1 MSNNIRDGNS
11 SYTTDRIQAYSSNA
25 QENNKKNQGQQSVG
39 PGKKLDLNVINS
51 TTPLLEYHQHNNQ
64 LGEVE
69 NSNQIQ
75 SVVREVDEDEI
86 IVSAA
91 KVKAAQ
97 TNNKKVV
104 DQ

>member
-39 PGKKLDLNVINS
+39 PGKKLDLNAINS
-51 TTPLLEYHQHNNQ
+51 TTPLLEYHQHNNK
-64 LGEVE
+64 LGEGE
-69 NSNQIQ
+69 NSSHIQ
-75 SVVREVDEDEI
+75 SVVREVDEEEI
-86 IVSAA
+86 IVSA

-97 TNNKKVV
+97 TNNKTVI
-104 DQ
+104 D